1 MDPTQILLATT
12 VTVLTV
18 LLVVLGVQV
27 FFILKEAKRT
37 LDKINKI
44 LDDAN
49 LISGSVAR
57 PIVGFSNFLEGMKS
71 LGNLIDMVANRKENS
86 VPPGTYEEEV
96 EEPRHSHIHALQE
109 RGRRFFHKEG
119 KPLTS

>member
-18 LLVVLGVQV
+18 LLVVLGIQV

-44 LDDAN
+44 LDNAN
-49 LISGSVAR
+49 LISDSVAR
-57 PIVGFSNFLEGMKS
+57 PIVGFSNFLEGIKS
-71 LGNLIDMVANRKENS
+71 FSNLVEMVMNRKEDG
-86 VPPGTYEEEV
+86 VPPGTYEEERG
-96 EEPRHSHIHALQE
+96 ETRHSHIHALQE
-109 RGRRFFHKEG
+109 RGRRFFHREG